1 MQQFGQKEL
10 GHMGIPNTTMHTPQ
24 SSQGKMWVFKI
35 RLLGRQIALDGD
47 DAF

>member
-10 GHMGIPNTTMHTPQ
+10 GHMSIPNTTMHAPQ
-24 SSQGKMWVFKI
+24 SSQGKMRIFKMH
-35 RLLGRQIALDGD
+35 LLGRQIALDGD